1 MTRQTAGEVINDL
14 VRQAVRAFRA
24 AMFYATDERLWWLHA
39 ALEKATF
46 TIVRG
51 SWGKAPTEAGA
62 RSLRATACPLTAL
75 MVGEPKTE
83 TDVILA
89 LALAEKRLQPFGY
102 RASDFVDIWDRG
114 LISHQRLLKIVDK
127 ETTHRALYPRRK
139 RSTRASPSPNSADG
153 KHSGKRS

>member
-1 MTRQTAGEVINDL
+1 MTRQTAGDVINDL
-14 VRQAVRAFRA
+14 VQQAERAFRA
-24 AMFYATDERLWWLHA
+24 AMFDATDEELWRLHA

-62 RSLRATACPLTAL
+62 RLLRATACPLTAL

-83 TDVILA
+83 TDLAFA
-89 LALAEKRLQPFGY
+89 LALAERRLQRFGY

-114 LISHQRLLKIVDK
+114 LISHRRLLKIVDK

-139 RSTRASPSPNSADG
+139 RSTRGSPTKPA
-153 KHSGKRS
+153 